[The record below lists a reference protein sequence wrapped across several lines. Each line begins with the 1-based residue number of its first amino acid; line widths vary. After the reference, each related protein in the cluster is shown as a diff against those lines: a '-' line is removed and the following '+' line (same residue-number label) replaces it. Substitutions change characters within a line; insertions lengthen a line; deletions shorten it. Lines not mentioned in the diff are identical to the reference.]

1 MAMIELN
8 LNPPP
13 KTLRTFGLIG
23 VVGFGLIGA
32 MFFWQFGLGKLPS
45 ADAARIT
52 AYVLW
57 ALGAYCG
64 LFAAVAPLAIKPIY
78 VILTIVTF
86 PIGFVVSC
94 LVMAIVY
101 YLVLT
106 PVGLVFK
113 LIGRD
118 CMNRRFDPTAETY
131 WIERRRPDSVKR
143 YFRQF

>member
-32 MFFWQFGLGKLPS
+32 MFFWQIGLGKLPS
-45 ADAARIT
+45 AEAARTT
-52 AYVLW
+52 AFVLW

-64 LFAAVAPLAIKPIY
+64 LFAAIAPAAVRPVY
-78 VILTIVTF
+78 VVLTLITF
-86 PIGFVVSC
+86 PIGFVVSYI
-94 LVMAIVY
+94 VMGIVY

-106 PVGLVFK
+106 PVGLIFR

-118 CMNRRFDPTAETY
+118 AMNRRFDPAAETY
-131 WIERRRPDSVKR
+131 WVERRRPESVKR

>member
-1 MAMIELN
+1 MIELN

-23 VVGFGLIGA
+23 VIGFALIGA
-32 MFFWQFGLGKLPS
+32 MFFWQFGIGKLPS
-45 ADAARIT
+45 HDAARTT

-57 ALGAYCG
+57 ALAAYCG
-64 LFAAVAPLAIKPIY
+64 VFAAIAPAAVKPIY
-78 VILTIVTF
+78 VVLTIVTF
-86 PIGFVVSC
+86 PIGLVVSF
-94 LVMAIVY
+94 LVMAVVY

-118 CMNRRFDPTAETY
+118 SMTRRFDPSAETY
-131 WIERRRPDSVKR
+131 WIERRRPESVRR